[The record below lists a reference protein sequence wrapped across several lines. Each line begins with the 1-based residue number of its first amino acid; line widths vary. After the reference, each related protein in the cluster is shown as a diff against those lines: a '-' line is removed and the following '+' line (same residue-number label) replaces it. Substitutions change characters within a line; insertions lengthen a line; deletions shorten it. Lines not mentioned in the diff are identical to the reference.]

1 MSDDI
6 NDDENKISE
15 LVIVTLIIISSGS
28 VLFYLCSHATASTF
42 MTH

>member
-15 LVIVTLIIISSGS
+15 IVIVTLIINSNGS
-28 VLFYLCSHATASTF
+28 VSFYLCSHATASMF
-42 MTH
+42 MTS